1 MSIPGPARGGSDV
14 SPASPVLTL
23 RGVSKAFGA
32 VQALREVSV
41 DCREGEIHALV
52 GENGSGKSTLLGIA
66 SGFLTPDEGSVVIGE
81 TEQRRVSPAESRR
94 LGLGIAYQ
102 TYSHVLHLSVGENLF
117 LAAPSD
123 LRPTYGRMNG
133 WAAER
138 LADFDLDIS
147 PGAPTGALSLAER
160 QLLEV
165 VKALLPQPKVL
176 LLDEPTTALGPEDV
190 ERLHALVHERS
201 RAGVGIV
208 YVSHR
213 LPEVLG
219 IADRISVLRDGVCQG
234 TFDAASMSEESLVA
248 LMIGRPLQ
256 LAFPERHARE
266 AERVVLLAVSGLRG
280 DRFGPI
286 DLEVASGEIVG
297 IAGAEGN
304 GQVQFLRA
312 LAGAERATGSAT
324 CDGKELDSSS
334 PVGPLR
340 AGVVL
345 LSGDRA
351 SESLFPVLSVRA
363 NATIQVLRRLG
374 KLGFLSRR
382 RERRMVGD
390 LVRRLSIRTASIEQP
405 VQTLS
410 GGNQQKVSLTRPFL
424 RGNVRVILAE
434 EPTQGVDV
442 ASRFDIYGALRE
454 KAKEGVATIV
464 KSSDPL
470 ELAGLCDRVIVMSRG
485 RIVDEIPGEELGERR
500 IVEAIVGSRIGART
514 QADASPEESE

>member
-1 MSIPGPARGGSDV
+1 MLA
-14 SPASPVLTL
+14 L

-32 VQALREVSV
+32 VQALRDVSF
-41 DCREGEIHALV
+41 DCRAGEIHALV

-66 SGFLTPDEGSVVIGE
+66 SGFVRADAGEVEIGG
-81 TEQRRVSPAESRR
+81 RRLRRASPAQARG

-102 TYSHVLHLSVGENLF
+102 TYSHVHDLSASENLY
-117 LAAPSD
+117 LAVGRD
-123 LRPTYGRMNG
+123 EQPTYGG
-133 WAAER
+133 VDEWAAAR
-138 LADFDLDIS
+138 LAAFGLDVPVAARS
-147 PGAPTGALSLAER
+147 GSLSLAER

-165 VKALLPQPKVL
+165 VKSLLARPKVL
-176 LLDEPTTALGPEDV
+176 LLDEPTTALGPQDV
-190 ERLHALVHERS
+190 GRLHELVYEQS

-219 IADRISVLRDGVCQG
+219 IADRITVLRDGVDQG
-234 TFDAASMSEESLVA
+234 TFAGAEMSEERLVT

-256 LAFPERHARE
+256 LAFPERPTR
-266 AERVVLLAVSGLRG
+266 RSDRKVMLAVEGLRG

-286 DLEVASGEIVG
+286 DLGVAAGEIVG

-312 LAGAERATGSAT
+312 LAGAETAVGEAA
-324 CDGKELDSSS
+324 CDGVPLDLGS

-351 SESLFPVLSVRA
+351 GEALFPVLSIRA
-363 NATIQVLRRLG
+363 NATIQILRRLG
-374 KLGFLSRR
+374 RFGLLRRR
-382 RERRMVGD
+382 RERRTVD
-390 LVRRLSIRTASIEQP
+390 ALAQRLRIRMASIEQP
-405 VQTLS
+405 VQSLS

-424 RGNVRVILAE
+424 RGNVKVILAE

-442 ASRFDIYGALRE
+442 GARFDIYDALRA
-454 KAKEGVATIV
+454 KAEEGVAMIV

-470 ELAGLCDRVIVMSRG
+470 ELAGLCDRVIVISRG
-485 RIVDEIPGEELGERR
+485 RIIDEIHGDELGERR
-500 IVEAIVGSRIGART
+500 IVEAIVGTGVRQPA
-514 QADASPEESE
+514 